1 MSARWSITILLAA
14 SALAAVLLAADTPAE
29 TATYLTATTASV
41 SGAGETARFEI
52 LRWSTDEERE
62 RLLSAWEL
70 RAGAAGGGAGKA
82 GRAGAKAGKAGAK
95 GAPAAASTE
104 AVSPEASLAS
114 ALEGA
119 ATVGYLWPA
128 SETAGYTIRYAGRFP
143 GTDGSQRILLITQ
156 RRLGAL
162 NQRWN
167 PSAGTPNKYPFSVI
181 ELRLNAKNE
190 GEGWVSL
197 TGTVKVD
204 PAVKMLAVDSGQP
217 VVFKSVRSAKQLGGA
232 K

>member
-1 MSARWSITILLAA
+1 MSRFRSTMILLAA
-14 SALAAVLLAADTPAE
+14 SALAAVLLMAQTPGDAAV
-29 TATYLTATTASV
+29 YLTASTANV
-41 SGAGETARFEI
+41 SGAGETVRFEI

-62 RLLSAWEL
+62 KLLAAWEL
-70 RAGAAGGGAGKA
+70 RAGTAGAGAAK
-82 GRAGAKAGKAGAK
+82 GRAGAKAGKAGVK
-95 GAPAAASTE
+95 GAPPPASAE
-104 AVSPEASLAS
+104 AVTPEASLAA

-119 ATVGYLWPA
+119 VTAGYLWPT

-143 GTDGSQRILLITQ
+143 APDGGQRIVLITQ

-167 PSAGTPNKYPFSVI
+167 PSAGIANKYPFSVI

-190 GEGWVSL
+190 GEGWAAQAGS
-197 TGTVKVD
+197 VKVD
-204 PAVKMLAVDSGQP
+204 PAVKILAGESGQP
-217 VVFKSVRSAKQLGGA
+217 AVFRNVRPAKQAGGA